1 MSMTTMPDGNSTALD
16 ALRAELERERARADS
31 FEAINRVQAAG
42 LAELAAFAG
51 ELRCQVAD
59 LADDALSS
67 KPMPVQGLRNVTG
80 RMNGLAETLSRAARG
95 YAGAR
100 TTDMLYPTV
109 DDDLSAHK
117 WTPRPDRGLDGTLPP
132 IPIAEMG
139 EIRGY
144 ARGWHRGPQWIT
156 LWFTGPTALAYGDS
170 SDHGRLTSVDAM
182 RAVITSASS
191 LSASALAGWVAARQA
206 AHTVPFDAPYV
217 RVFEHLRSGPWSA
230 MDIGRCDEFGVPTPN
245 GTGNTSVW
253 ACPRDTD
260 FRLYV
265 WGINNEPA
273 HVRYWAGPVV
283 DMAHLVEITGHCR

>member
-1 MSMTTMPDGNSTALD
+1 MTDHPTAVDMLC
-16 ALRAELERERARADS
+16 AELVRERARADS
-31 FEAINRVQAAG
+31 FEAINRVQAAS
-42 LAELAAFAG
+42 LAELAKRAAN
-51 ELRCQVAD
+51 LRCQVAD

-67 KPMPVQGLRNVTG
+67 KPMPIQGLRNVTG
-80 RMNGLAETLSRAARG
+80 RTSGLAESLSRSAHG

-109 DDDLSAHK
+109 DDDLRAHN

-132 IPIAEMG
+132 IPISEMG
-139 EIRGY
+139 DRRGY

-170 SDHGRLTSVDAM
+170 SDHGQLTSVDAM
-182 RAVITSASS
+182 RAVITSARS
-191 LSASALAGWVAARQA
+191 LSTSALPDWVAERMK

-217 RVFEHLRSGPWSA
+217 RVFAHLQAGPWSA
-230 MDIGRCDEFGVPTPN
+230 IDIDRCDEYGVRTPN

-253 ACPRDTD
+253 VSPSDPD

-265 WGINNEPA
+265 WGIGNEPA

-283 DMAHLVEITGHCR
+283 DMAHLVQITGQYR